1 LFAGLV
7 ELKTHLFVSLRA
19 SLSRDFAAEL
29 TFASLAW
36 FDYRARKKM
45 KQDLAVITQAATAF
59 VAVNTDEI
67 FVLVLFFAFCI
78 AGESSAKKK
87 SQSSWNGMTLT
98 DVVLGQYFA
107 FSFIVTISVS
117 GSALSN
123 IFPLRY
129 LSLLG
134 AVPLAVGLWQLYGV
148 FKFWYK
154 KYLKSKSKQ
163 NSRQENDNLT
173 LVYNEDI
180 LLHENAHS
188 SERKYILEIEPQ
200 KENDVEHEARKLGS
214 VKYNSF
220 AKNANSDSISD
231 SDSDSD
237 SDTSSDAE
245 NEGNAFQRWGKILG
259 PFCCRMQMAL
269 VFATLLADGS
279 EEICV
284 FVPIFATCSS
294 WQEIVLI
301 IITFYVLL
309 TVSVVFS
316 YSLVSCQSVAS
327 FVSRYSKNIMPL
339 LLIALGVYI
348 LCNA

>member
-1 LFAGLV
+1 V
-7 ELKTHLFVSLRA
+7 
-19 SLSRDFAAEL
+19 EL
-29 TFASLAW
+29 TFASVW
-36 FDYRARKKM
+36 PGSIIARGKM
-45 KQDLAVITQAATAF
+45 KQDLAVVTQAATAF

-78 AGESSAKKK
+78 AGDASAKKK
-87 SQSSWNGMTLT
+87 SQSNWNGMTLT

-107 FSFIVTISVS
+107 FTFIVAISVS

-163 NSRQENDNLT
+163 NSRQENDHLT
-173 LVYNEDI
+173 SVYNEDI

-200 KENDVEHEARKLGS
+200 KESDVEHEARKLES

-220 AKNANSDSISD
+220 AKKSTSDSNSD
-231 SDSDSD
+231 SDSS
-237 SDTSSDAE
+237 SDTE
-245 NEGNAFQRWGKILG
+245 NEGNAFQRWGGTLG

-301 IITFYVLL
+301 IVTFYVLL
-309 TVSVVFS
+309 TVSVVFA

-327 FVSRYSKNIMPL
+327 FISRYSKNIMPL